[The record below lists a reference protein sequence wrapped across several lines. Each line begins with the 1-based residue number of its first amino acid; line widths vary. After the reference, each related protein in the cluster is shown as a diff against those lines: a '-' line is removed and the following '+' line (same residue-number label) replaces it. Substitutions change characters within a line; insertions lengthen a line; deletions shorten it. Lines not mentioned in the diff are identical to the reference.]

1 MLVKGSTKFLMA
13 HRHNSMLLNKIRCYA
28 TTDDNILVSAGKGS
42 QVLHDSLWPDK
53 HNPTPYEIFGFG
65 VGTHVDLKK
74 LKMEYHKYVKM
85 YHPDLSSHIQIRKS
99 SLVKSH
105 HAMEIANTAQ
115 YLTQAEKIQRFKLV
129 TQAYEILKDPRKKNL
144 YDCTRSGWDMAGSAG
159 PTGAQS
165 AYYASS
171 AAYNNF
177 SDQSY
182 AYWNA
187 GNWEDV
193 HNYQN
198 NSGQKLDPWTLLM
211 WFGGLLLCL
220 EGSSLLARIE
230 DTLTDKSITEDNI
243 EVELGQ
249 CYINYGLDTDKWSR
263 LRRFLWFRTFNMY
276 RSKVDL
282 DREAEK
288 NEDLIKTLQEKVK

>member
-1 MLVKGSTKFLMA
+1 
-13 HRHNSMLLNKIRCYA
+13 MLLNKIRCYA
-28 TTDDNILVSAGKGS
+28 TTDDNNLVSAGKGS

-159 PTGAQS
+159 PQEPT
-165 AYYASS
+165 
-171 AAYNNF
+171 YNNF

-249 CYINYGLDTDKWSR
+249 
-263 LRRFLWFRTFNMY
+263 RFLWFRTFNMY